1 MPPECIEDLFLDRDR
16 KPSPRA
22 LKHPEEVCSDKLFR
36 DEMQCS
42 HVGILSSNPG
52 VVCCLLYDDEDR
64 GNGIESFF
72 NGTCRNFYCQ
82 AWYDFTDRQVLF
94 AARLMGDWYYYSL
107 LIHNIEAVHDLCA
120 MYNHPED
127 VPPDELISLKNE
139 LLERMQE
146 EVGT

>member
-1 MPPECIEDLFLDRDR
+1 MSPEKIEGLFLDRDR
-16 KPSPRA
+16 KPSHLT
-22 LKHPEEVCSDKLFR
+22 LKHPEESCFDKLFI
-36 DEMQCS
+36 DGMQCA

-52 VVCCLLYDDEDR
+52 EVCCLVYDEEDR

-82 AWYDFTDRQVLF
+82 AWHDLTGRQVLF

-120 MYNHPED
+120 MYSRPED

-139 LLERMQE
+139 LLERMRE
-146 EVGT
+146 ENEM